1 MKKIYVMPRI
11 ENVYVKMESALA
23 AGTTKPIDNTP
34 AGDDDFDSK
43 EGGFLWDDED

>member
-23 AGTTKPIDNTP
+23 AGTTKPVEDTP
-34 AGDDDFDSK
+34 AGEDDFDSK
-43 EGGFLWDDED
+43 GGGFLWDEED